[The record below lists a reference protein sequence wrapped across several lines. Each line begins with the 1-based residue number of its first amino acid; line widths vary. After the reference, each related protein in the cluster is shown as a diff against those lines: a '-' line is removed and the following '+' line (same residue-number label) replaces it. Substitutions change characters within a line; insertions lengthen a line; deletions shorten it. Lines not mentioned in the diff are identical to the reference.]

1 MEDRGFVAMLSEIG
15 SFRKILTYYEASV
28 LERIIW
34 GFIGMQAA
42 FKIKDRLSEMG
53 NIWREEKETQDS
65 LGHIPKLICQ
75 AEEKVAKE
83 AKQVI

>member
-1 MEDRGFVAMLSEIG
+1 
-15 SFRKILTYYEASV
+15 
-28 LERIIW
+28 
-34 GFIGMQAA
+34 
-42 FKIKDRLSEMG
+42 MG

-83 AKQVI
+83 AK